1 MRGLIRFLFFHG
13 VVRPFVVLALGVNTR
28 HRERIPTEGPVIFVA
43 NHNSHLDTFVLW
55 SLLPWRLARTFHP
68 VAAADYFLKT
78 ALSRWFFLSV
88 MGIVPI
94 HRDGRGG
101 KDPLAPLEAVL
112 EAGGLLLLFPEG
124 TRGEPDV
131 MEDMR
136 AGIHHLAKRK
146 PEVPVV
152 PVFLHGC
159 GMALPK
165 GEALFVPTVV
175 DLVVGEPATFES
187 DRAGYLMHLKE
198 RLEALGEERAVPVP

>member
-1 MRGLIRFLFFHG
+1 M
-13 VVRPFVVLALGVNTR
+13 
-28 HRERIPTEGPVIFVA
+28 
-43 NHNSHLDTFVLW
+43 
-55 SLLPWRLARTFHP
+55 
-68 VAAADYFLKT
+68 
-78 ALSRWFFLSV
+78 
-88 MGIVPI
+88 
-94 HRDGRGG
+94 
-101 KDPLAPLEAVL
+101 APLEAVL

-131 MEDMR
+131 MENMR

-198 RLEALGEERAVPVP
+198 RLEALGEERVVPVP